1 MTELVIQLGKKFQ
14 YLRLSKIILFSCMLL
29 LIAFEQ
35 TRELFLSSASDAYIA
50 VSTFVGA
57 TLLVFVF
64 LEKRNFNLQ
73 NYIQKNQKLEI
84 PISSFLGAIP
94 GCGGAI
100 MVMSL
105 FTRGVVSF
113 GAVLAALISTMGDA
127 AFLLLATKPQAA
139 LIILPVTFCTGI
151 ISGYLVK
158 PFTKNF
164 LQKKI
169 NRDFLVNE
177 LPKNKTSN
185 KFYLVWFLF
194 LIPGLALGI
203 MNAFNIETSYLI
215 SDFDIIQFFSFILAL
230 YCVFLWVLNPL
241 TDIQMASIHENSFRK
256 VVDTTCFVTV
266 WVIISFV
273 IYELINISTQGAI
286 FESLKYFGPFVPLM
300 AIIIGFIPGCGP
312 QIMITSMYVSG
323 QIPMSAQIGNSISN
337 DGDALFPAIAI
348 SAKAAIIATLYSA
361 IPAIFIAY
369 LWFYLIGSFI
379 IIIFL
384 TLDVE

>member
-57 TLLVFVF
+57 TLLVFVL
-64 LEKRNFNLQ
+64 LEKKNFNLQ
-73 NYIQKNQKLEI
+73 SYIQKNQQLEI
-84 PISSFLGAIP
+84 PISAFLGAIP

-151 ISGYLVK
+151 VSGYIVK

-169 NRDFLVNE
+169 NRDFLITE

-185 KFYLVWFLF
+185 KFYLIWFFF

-203 MNAFNIETSYLI
+203 MNAFNIETSYLV
-215 SDFDIIQFFSFILAL
+215 SDIDIIQFISFLLAL

-286 FESLKYFGPFVPLM
+286 FESLKYFGPFIPLM

-323 QIPMSAQIGNSISN
+323 QLPMSAQIGNSISN

-361 IPAIFIAY
+361 VPAIFIAY
-369 LWFYLIGSFI
+369 LWYYLIG
-379 IIIFL
+379 
-384 TLDVE
+384 

>member
-57 TLLVFVF
+57 TLLVFVL
-64 LEKRNFNLQ
+64 LEKKNFNLQ
-73 NYIQKNQKLEI
+73 SYIQKNQKLEI
-84 PISSFLGAIP
+84 PISAFLGAIP

-151 ISGYLVK
+151 VSGYIVK

-169 NRDFLVNE
+169 NQDFLITE

-185 KFYLVWFLF
+185 KFYLIWFFF

-203 MNAFNIETSYLI
+203 MNALNIETSYLV
-215 SDFDIIQFFSFILAL
+215 SDIDIIQLISFLLAL

-286 FESLKYFGPFVPLM
+286 FESLEYFGPFIPLM

-323 QIPMSAQIGNSISN
+323 QLPMSAQIGNSISN

-348 SAKAAIIATLYSA
+348 SPKAAIIATLYSA
-361 IPAIFIAY
+361 VPAIFIAY
-369 LWFYLIGSFI
+369 LWYYLIG
-379 IIIFL
+379 
-384 TLDVE
+384 

>member
-57 TLLVFVF
+57 TLLVFVL
-64 LEKRNFNLQ
+64 LEKKNFNLQ
-73 NYIQKNQKLEI
+73 SYIQKNQKLEI
-84 PISSFLGAIP
+84 PISAFLGAIP

-151 ISGYLVK
+151 VSGYLVK

-169 NRDFLVNE
+169 NRDFLITE

-185 KFYLVWFLF
+185 IFYLIWFFF

-203 MNAFNIETSYLI
+203 MNAFNIETSYLV
-215 SDFDIIQFFSFILAL
+215 SDIDIIQLISFLLAL

-286 FESLKYFGPFVPLM
+286 FESLKYFGPFIPLM

-323 QIPMSAQIGNSISN
+323 QLPMSAQIGNSISN

-348 SAKAAIIATLYSA
+348 SPKAAIIATLYSA
-361 IPAIFIAY
+361 VPAIFIAY
-369 LWFYLIGSFI
+369 LWYYLIG
-379 IIIFL
+379 
-384 TLDVE
+384 

>member
-14 YLRLSKIILFSCMLL
+14 YLRLSKIILFSCMML

-185 KFYLVWFLF
+185 KFYLVLFLF

-369 LWFYLIGSFI
+369 LWFYLIG
-379 IIIFL
+379 
-384 TLDVE
+384 

>member
-57 TLLVFVF
+57 TLLVFVL
-64 LEKRNFNLQ
+64 LEKKNFNLQ
-73 NYIQKNQKLEI
+73 SYIQKNQKLEI
-84 PISSFLGAIP
+84 PISAFLGAIP

-151 ISGYLVK
+151 VSGYLVK

-169 NRDFLVNE
+169 NRDFLITE

-185 KFYLVWFLF
+185 KFYLIWFFF

-203 MNAFNIETSYLI
+203 MNAFNIETSYLV
-215 SDFDIIQFFSFILAL
+215 SDIDIIQFISFLLAL

-286 FESLKYFGPFVPLM
+286 FESLKYFGPFIPLM

-323 QIPMSAQIGNSISN
+323 QLPMSAQIGNSISN

-348 SAKAAIIATLYSA
+348 SPKAAIIATLYSA
-361 IPAIFIAY
+361 VPAIFIAY
-369 LWFYLIGSFI
+369 LWYYLIG
-379 IIIFL
+379 
-384 TLDVE
+384 

>member
-57 TLLVFVF
+57 TLLVFVL
-64 LEKRNFNLQ
+64 LEKKNFNLQ
-73 NYIQKNQKLEI
+73 SYIQKNQKLEI
-84 PISSFLGAIP
+84 PISAFLGAIP

-105 FTRGVVSF
+105 FTRGIVSF

-151 ISGYLVK
+151 VSGYLVK

-169 NRDFLVNE
+169 NRDFLITE

-185 KFYLVWFLF
+185 KFYLIWFFF

-203 MNAFNIETSYLI
+203 MNALNIETSYLV
-215 SDFDIIQFFSFILAL
+215 SDIDIIQFISFLLAL

-286 FESLKYFGPFVPLM
+286 FESLKYFGPFTPLM

-323 QIPMSAQIGNSISN
+323 QLPMSAQIGNSISN

-361 IPAIFIAY
+361 VPAIFIAY
-369 LWFYLIGSFI
+369 LWYYLIG
-379 IIIFL
+379 
-384 TLDVE
+384 

>member
-57 TLLVFVF
+57 TLLVFVL
-64 LEKRNFNLQ
+64 LEKKNFNLQ
-73 NYIQKNQKLEI
+73 SYIQKNQKLEI
-84 PISSFLGAIP
+84 PISAFLGAIP

-151 ISGYLVK
+151 VSGYLVK

-169 NRDFLVNE
+169 NRDFLITE

-185 KFYLVWFLF
+185 KFYLIWFFF

-203 MNAFNIETSYLI
+203 MNALNIETSYLV
-215 SDFDIIQFFSFILAL
+215 SDIDIIQFISFLLAL

-286 FESLKYFGPFVPLM
+286 FESLKYFGPFIPLM

-323 QIPMSAQIGNSISN
+323 QLPMSAQIGNSISN

-348 SAKAAIIATLYSA
+348 SAKVAIIATLYSA
-361 IPAIFIAY
+361 VPAIFIAY
-369 LWFYLIGSFI
+369 LWYYLIG
-379 IIIFL
+379 
-384 TLDVE
+384 

>member
-57 TLLVFVF
+57 TLLVFVL
-64 LEKRNFNLQ
+64 LEKKNFNLQ
-73 NYIQKNQKLEI
+73 SYIQKNQQLEI
-84 PISSFLGAIP
+84 PISAFLGTIP

-113 GAVLAALISTMGDA
+113 GAVLATLISTMGDA

-151 ISGYLVK
+151 VSGYIVK

-169 NRDFLVNE
+169 NRDFLITE

-185 KFYLVWFLF
+185 KFYLIWFFF

-203 MNAFNIETSYLI
+203 MNALNIETSYLV
-215 SDFDIIQFFSFILAL
+215 SDIDIIQFISFLLAL

-286 FESLKYFGPFVPLM
+286 FESLKYFGPFIPLM

-323 QIPMSAQIGNSISN
+323 QLPMSAQIGNSISN

-361 IPAIFIAY
+361 VPAIFIAY
-369 LWFYLIGSFI
+369 LWYYLIG
-379 IIIFL
+379 
-384 TLDVE
+384 

>member
-57 TLLVFVF
+57 TLLVFVL
-64 LEKRNFNLQ
+64 LEKKNFNIQ
-73 NYIQKNQKLEI
+73 SYIQKNQQLEI
-84 PISSFLGAIP
+84 PISAFLGAIP

-113 GAVLAALISTMGDA
+113 GAVLATLISTMGDA

-151 ISGYLVK
+151 VSGYLVK

-169 NRDFLVNE
+169 NRDFLITE

-185 KFYLVWFLF
+185 KFYLIWFFF

-203 MNAFNIETSYLI
+203 MNALNIETSYLV
-215 SDFDIIQFFSFILAL
+215 SDIDIIQFISFLLAL

-286 FESLKYFGPFVPLM
+286 FESLKYFGPFIPLM

-323 QIPMSAQIGNSISN
+323 QLPMSAQIGNSISN

-361 IPAIFIAY
+361 VPAIFIAY
-369 LWFYLIGSFI
+369 LWYYLIG
-379 IIIFL
+379 
-384 TLDVE
+384 

>member
-57 TLLVFVF
+57 TLLVFVL
-64 LEKRNFNLQ
+64 LEKKNFNLQ
-73 NYIQKNQKLEI
+73 SYIQKNQKLEI
-84 PISSFLGAIP
+84 PISAFLGAIP

-151 ISGYLVK
+151 VSGYLVK

-169 NRDFLVNE
+169 NQDFLITE

-185 KFYLVWFLF
+185 KFYLIWFFF

-203 MNAFNIETSYLI
+203 MNAFNIETSYLV
-215 SDFDIIQFFSFILAL
+215 SDIDIIQFISFLLAL

-286 FESLKYFGPFVPLM
+286 FESLKYFGPFIPLM

-323 QIPMSAQIGNSISN
+323 QLPMSAQIGNSISN

-361 IPAIFIAY
+361 VPAIFIAY
-369 LWFYLIGSFI
+369 LWYYLIG
-379 IIIFL
+379 
-384 TLDVE
+384 